1 MSDLPGAALDGAALR
16 ANQFS
21 VVCGRARARAAF
33 WSLVLVTHIYEP
45 VLCRIHVVW
54 QSYK

>member
-1 MSDLPGAALDGAALR
+1 MSHLPGAALDGATLR